1 MSNLSYIKRVIMLVL
16 PTDWSPRNTS
26 LYFAR
31 GDTVAISSPSSFFYL
46 SIYIRSVSS
55 DIYLIFLPETTVE
68 KNATK
73 LRRSDGRMML
83 RFIWRRET
91 LLREWKKPPTRMGW
105 CGSVKLSFFCW
116 LTFMSSLEDP
126 PTRLQLGHRPTD
138 LHWSQCPPLSF
149 MVLLS
154 VFTSVGPNK

>member
-1 MSNLSYIKRVIMLVL
+1 
-16 PTDWSPRNTS
+16 

-31 GDTVAISSPSSFFYL
+31 GDTVAISSPSSLFYL

-91 LLREWKKPPTRMGW
+91 LLRE
-105 CGSVKLSFFCW
+105 
-116 LTFMSSLEDP
+116 
-126 PTRLQLGHRPTD
+126 
-138 LHWSQCPPLSF
+138 
-149 MVLLS
+149 
-154 VFTSVGPNK
+154 

>member
-1 MSNLSYIKRVIMLVL
+1 
-16 PTDWSPRNTS
+16 
-26 LYFAR
+26 
-31 GDTVAISSPSSFFYL
+31 
-46 SIYIRSVSS
+46 
-55 DIYLIFLPETTVE
+55 
-68 KNATK
+68 
-73 LRRSDGRMML
+73 
-83 RFIWRRET
+83 
-91 LLREWKKPPTRMGW
+91 
-105 CGSVKLSFFCW
+105 